1 MPLRF
6 EELTTAGTG
15 IEMLGDWKRGNCCPN
30 PIEEATLVGGA
41 IGLSAT
47 GAVPEKSSLPLV
59 LVEAIWLPNIGMVW
73 LLALLLIS
81 N

>member
-1 MPLRF
+1 MPVLRVKA
-6 EELTTAGTG
+6 LTTAGTG
-15 IEMLGDWKRGNCCPN
+15 IEMLGDWTLGNGCPK

-59 LVEAIWLPNIGMVW
+59 LVEAIWLPKVGMVW
-73 LLALLLIS
+73 LLALL
-81 N
+81 